1 MYLKLLAL
9 IDCKSSKNKTPA
21 NFTDSEMPFTD
32 YYQEIFLKTQKTKKV
47 FILLSANKI
56 PVEVRERIILESSQ
70 LFGKYGIRS
79 MTMDALAEE
88 MGISKRT
95 IYERFKDKD
104 TLLLEV
110 MKYHKSETN
119 KQAHELIE
127 KSDNVIEALF
137 RIMKITISQV
147 AQMNPIFFH
156 DFKKYHNKV
165 FKEFAHPG
173 DIRDFS
179 ITEKLFETGLEQE
192 VFRKDIHIDIANRA
206 LHALF
211 DLFGHNSTLVEAGF
225 DRREMFQHII
235 IPFFRGLSTKKGREL
250 LEECQYMID

>member
-1 MYLKLLAL
+1 M
-9 IDCKSSKNKTPA
+9 
-21 NFTDSEMPFTD
+21 
-32 YYQEIFLKTQKTKKV
+32 
-47 FILLSANKI
+47 
-56 PVEVRERIILESSQ
+56 EVRERIIIESGQ

-104 TLLLEV
+104 TLLMEV
-110 MKYHKSETN
+110 IRYYKTQTN
-119 KQAHELIE
+119 EKAYELID

-137 RIMKITISQV
+137 RIMKITIKQV

-156 DFKKYHNKV
+156 DFRKYHNKV

-173 DIRDFS
+173 DIRDLS
-179 ITEKLFETGLEQE
+179 ITRKLFETGLEQE
-192 VFRKDIHIDIANRA
+192 VFRKDIHIEIANRA

-211 DLFGHNSTLVEAGF
+211 DLFGHDSTLVEAGF
-225 DRREMFQHII
+225 DRRELFQHII
-235 IPFFRGLSTKKGREL
+235 IPFFRGVSTKKGQKL
-250 LEECQYMID
+250 LEDCKYILD

>member
-1 MYLKLLAL
+1 M
-9 IDCKSSKNKTPA
+9 
-21 NFTDSEMPFTD
+21 
-32 YYQEIFLKTQKTKKV
+32 
-47 FILLSANKI
+47 
-56 PVEVRERIILESSQ
+56 PVEVRERIIVESGA

-110 MKYHKSETN
+110 IKYFKKHTKEDALRTID
-119 KQAHELIE
+119 E
-127 KSDNVIEALF
+127 SDNVIEALF
-137 RIMKITISQV
+137 RIMKMTVHQV

-156 DFKKYHNKV
+156 DFKKYHQRV

-173 DIRDFS
+173 DIRDYS
-179 ITEKLFETGLEQE
+179 ITQKLFETGMEQGI
-192 VFRKDIHIDIANRA
+192 FRDDLHMDIVNRA

-211 DLFGHNSTLVEAGF
+211 DLFGHDSSLVEAGF
-225 DRREMFQHII
+225 DRKDLF
-235 IPFFRGLSTKKGREL
+235 
-250 LEECQYMID
+250 